1 MALLDQHNGEHVEIH
16 VVGSRVKGNR
26 PYLRVG
32 YVGGEY
38 IASLDNAR
46 AMRALGQ
53 QILRSLGDRVHSG
66 HDSG

>member
-1 MALLDQHNGEHVEIH
+1 MALLDQHNDRHVEFH
-16 VVGSRVKGNR
+16 VVGSRAKGER

-32 YVGGEY
+32 YVDGEY

-53 QILRSLGDRVHSG
+53 QILRSLGDRVHSAQ
-66 HDSG
+66 DKE